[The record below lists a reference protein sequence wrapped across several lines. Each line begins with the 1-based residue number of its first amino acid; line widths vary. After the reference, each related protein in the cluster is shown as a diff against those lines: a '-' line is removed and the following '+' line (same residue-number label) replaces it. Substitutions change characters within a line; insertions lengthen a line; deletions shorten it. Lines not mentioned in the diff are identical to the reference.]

1 MIISLIWTLS
11 ILPYLSSIDHTLQC
25 ITDKLIFILSKWS
38 ERPMLSNLYADLS
51 RFLYSSSF
59 QSFKAAIVLCS
70 VTQSCPTL
78 CDPTECSWP
87 GSSVHGIFQARI
99 LAWVAISSSRGSS
112 QGLNRVSCS
121 FCTSRQILYQ

>member
-11 ILPYLSSIDHTLQC
+11 ILHYLSSIDHTLKC
-25 ITDKLIFILSKWS
+25 ITDNLIFILSKW
-38 ERPMLSNLYADLS
+38 RPMLSNLYADLS

-87 GSSVHGIFQARI
+87 GSSVHGIFQTRK
-99 LAWVAISSSRGSS
+99 LEWLAISFSKVSS
-112 QGLNRVSCS
+112 QSRDRTLVSHTAGRL
-121 FCTSRQILYQ
+121 FTV